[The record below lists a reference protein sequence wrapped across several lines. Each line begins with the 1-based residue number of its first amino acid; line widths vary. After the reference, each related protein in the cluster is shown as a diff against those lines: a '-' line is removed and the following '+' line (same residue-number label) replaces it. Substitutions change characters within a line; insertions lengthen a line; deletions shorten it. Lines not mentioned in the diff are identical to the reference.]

1 MPKVG
6 KTSYPYTVKG
16 IQKAK
21 NAAAKRKAPPRRKP
35 GKLKKM

>member
-16 IQKAK
+16 VQKAK
-21 NAAAKRKAPPRRKP
+21 NAAKRKRKP
-35 GKLKKM
+35 TRKPVK

>member
-16 IQKAK
+16 ISKA
-21 NAAAKRKAPPRRKP
+21 RDSLRRKP
-35 GKLKKM
+35 KPTRKPAKGR

>member
-21 NAAAKRKAPPRRKP
+21 NAAKRKAPPRRKP
-35 GKLKKM
+35 GKTKR